1 MRPSLALLLTMGTA
15 SLADF
20 TFDELWSLQ
29 NTLWENFLYPAN
41 VQQINAT
48 DTSVF
53 AEDVLL
59 IPQSTP
65 KYVRKLTLIPMKRSK
80 AAST

>member
-1 MRPSLALLLTMGTA
+1 MRPSLGLLLAMGTA
-15 SLADF
+15 SLADL

-41 VQQINAT
+41 LQQINAT

-53 AEDVLL
+53 AEDVPSS
-59 IPQSTP
+59 IAKHTHAQSN
-65 KYVRKLTLIPMKRSK
+65 
-80 AAST
+80 